1 MVELFVWIR
10 FCSSPRA
17 SEKNNKRYIGEG
29 RITYDLTLN
38 RFYSSPGPP
47 SVAFTEALGSGNK
60 FARVRA
66 VHTKKTIRRRQ
77 LINAPQN
84 TDPCQLLRPVEIR
97 TGRTC
102 STGCNLVTFAAFLS
116 HFWSS
121 NFRDGRALPFLVAPC
136 SDLGSWMQV
145 PLYSTFVMGALLRYG
160 GKSRR
165 FDICLMFFTED
176 KIWEYP
182 HGFWRPLFSFSSC
195 LDHLRSVQLGTG
207 CFSRGRDFP
216 KPRSVAPRDFADG
229 TPIWE
234 SAIATVVTALSP
246 RIMPK
251 QRKPCGFWSLES
263 LGITWGWVETYL
275 SDIWERWRSIYIHLP
290 AIWGFTRA
298 PGDP

>member
-1 MVELFVWIR
+1 MWILHKY
-10 FCSSPRA
+10 SSFLRVAHPLGPEPRLKPCEA
-17 SEKNNKRYIGEG
+17 QAQRHSGVCRKILLLKNRTTLDRSHFGVISTSN
-29 RITYDLTLN
+29 LTLN

-136 SDLGSWMQV
+136 SDLGS
-145 PLYSTFVMGALLRYG
+145 
-160 GKSRR
+160 
-165 FDICLMFFTED
+165 
-176 KIWEYP
+176 
-182 HGFWRPLFSFSSC
+182 
-195 LDHLRSVQLGTG
+195 
-207 CFSRGRDFP
+207 
-216 KPRSVAPRDFADG
+216 
-229 TPIWE
+229 
-234 SAIATVVTALSP
+234 
-246 RIMPK
+246 
-251 QRKPCGFWSLES
+251 
-263 LGITWGWVETYL
+263 
-275 SDIWERWRSIYIHLP
+275 
-290 AIWGFTRA
+290 
-298 PGDP
+298 